1 MGRPKGSKKKN
12 TKTREQEM
20 GQDKE
25 QVQERIPFVK
35 KRRVKVKKIIDT
47 SNTDKIRR
55 TLEEARKQGK
65 GWTEKHKTELEKSLF
80 SHVLVLEYP
89 YFIQATSTCYVLKQ
103 FVDKKDENGEYRQPI
118 SLCYAGRLGDMLKVC
133 VTRLIRIPSNVE
145 ECARNIE
152 RIFDMIDAR
161 IENLRP
167 RDLFEDYKT
176 AHELKERMMQLEV

>member
-1 MGRPKGSKKKN
+1 MSRPKESKNKN
-12 TKTREQEM
+12 TKTREQVQE
-20 GQDKE
+20 QDKE
-25 QVQERIPFVK
+25 QVHSVK

-47 SNTDKIRR
+47 SNTEKIKR
-55 TLEEARKQGK
+55 TLEEARKQGRS
-65 GWTEKHKTELEKSLF
+65 WTENHKKELEKSLF
-80 SHVLVLEYP
+80 SHVLLLEYP

-167 RDLFEDYKT
+167 RDLFDDYKA